1 MHRELNDSPLEPFF
15 FLDFLLTVMLP
26 LTIYALVV
34 MLTLSNGRPET
45 ILSPK
50 DFEDLIDKH
59 MGMDCANYY
68 QNQIEQLSELIRD
81 LDSYVDDKDV
91 HSTVKEVLKE
101 HGY

>member
-1 MHRELNDSPLEPFF
+1 MPQ
-15 FLDFLLTVMLP
+15 
-26 LTIYALVV
+26 

-68 QNQIEQLSELIRD
+68 QNQIEQLQNSFETL
-81 LDSYVDDKDV
+81 
-91 HSTVKEVLKE
+91 TVMWTIKTFTRPSRRC
-101 HGY
+101 

>member
-1 MHRELNDSPLEPFF
+1 M
-15 FLDFLLTVMLP
+15 
-26 LTIYALVV
+26 
-34 MLTLSNGRPET
+34 
-45 ILSPK
+45 
-50 DFEDLIDKH
+50 IDKH

-68 QNQIEQLSELIRD
+68 QNQIKQLSELIRD

>member
-1 MHRELNDSPLEPFF
+1 MPQ
-15 FLDFLLTVMLP
+15 
-26 LTIYALVV
+26 

-68 QNQIEQLSELIRD
+68 QNLNIKTHLSLTKSDRTAFRT
-81 LDSYVDDKDV
+81 
-91 HSTVKEVLKE
+91 HSRP
-101 HGY
+101 

>member
-1 MHRELNDSPLEPFF
+1 MPQ
-15 FLDFLLTVMLP
+15 
-26 LTIYALVV
+26 

-45 ILSPK
+45 QSYPRRI
-50 DFEDLIDKH
+50 FEDLIDKH

>member
-1 MHRELNDSPLEPFF
+1 MPQ
-15 FLDFLLTVMLP
+15 
-26 LTIYALVV
+26 

-68 QNQIEQLSELIRD
+68 QIR
-81 LDSYVDDKDV
+81 
-91 HSTVKEVLKE
+91 
-101 HGY
+101 

>member
-1 MHRELNDSPLEPFF
+1 MPQ
-15 FLDFLLTVMLP
+15 
-26 LTIYALVV
+26 

-68 QNQIEQLSELIRD
+68 QNQIEQ
-81 LDSYVDDKDV
+81 
-91 HSTVKEVLKE
+91 HSFETLTVMWTIKTFTRPSRRC
-101 HGY
+101 

>member
-1 MHRELNDSPLEPFF
+1 MPQ
-15 FLDFLLTVMLP
+15 
-26 LTIYALVV
+26 

-68 QNQIEQLSELIRD
+68 QNQIKQLSELIRD
-81 LDSYVDDKDV
+81 L
-91 HSTVKEVLKE
+91 TVMWTIKTFTRPSRRC
-101 HGY
+101 

>member
-1 MHRELNDSPLEPFF
+1 MPQ
-15 FLDFLLTVMLP
+15 
-26 LTIYALVV
+26 

-68 QNQIEQLSELIRD
+68 QNQIEQLSENSFETL
-81 LDSYVDDKDV
+81 
-91 HSTVKEVLKE
+91 TVMWTIKTFTRPSRRC
-101 HGY
+101 

>member
-1 MHRELNDSPLEPFF
+1 MPQ
-15 FLDFLLTVMLP
+15 
-26 LTIYALVV
+26 

-68 QNQIEQLSELIRD
+68 QNQNSFETL
-81 LDSYVDDKDV
+81 
-91 HSTVKEVLKE
+91 TVMWTIKTFTRPSRRC
-101 HGY
+101 

>member
-1 MHRELNDSPLEPFF
+1 MPQ
-15 FLDFLLTVMLP
+15 
-26 LTIYALVV
+26 

-68 QNQIEQLSELIRD
+68 QN
-81 LDSYVDDKDV
+81 
-91 HSTVKEVLKE
+91 HSFETLTVMWTIKTFTRPSRRC
-101 HGY
+101 